1 MMTMASSPT
10 PRPADPTFEALARA
24 YEEGRTAPFWELGI
38 ITVWFSLTF
47 GMFDGVS
54 ILLYACVLYFVG
66 QAFLDHRSSLRI
78 AFQAWPLLLFPG
90 FALLSVIWSPYA
102 AAAFREGVLLLLTA
116 VTIMVIAIRARPVQV
131 LQCLMVAGMIAALLC
146 LTTWQSIPLGGPF
159 AHKNYLA
166 IHILIAFLLCL
177 RCVLSADDPGV
188 LRLVALPFLILCP
201 AIIVKSDAAT
211 SLVMMVVGG
220 GGLILARLL
229 LVDLGKVR
237 DFKLVVIWSGLMTGL
252 VLLSLAWLLPTD
264 RITTQFYDLLGR
276 DPTLTG
282 RTALWDAARDISEDH
297 LWFGVGLEGFWQY
310 DVGSAQ
316 TLNEN
321 DYKPFGT
328 KLGFHSAFWD
338 VRVHLGLVGLGLFIW
353 VIIWSV
359 FRVTTRWMV
368 DPSLN
373 RSTFLLLAAV
383 ILGVSF
389 TEGFLWGTFT
399 VIVNIFYLAA
409 LADLGAGARRF
420 LGLARVRVTETA
432 DMGDPT

>member
-1 MMTMASSPT
+1 
-10 PRPADPTFEALARA
+10 
-24 YEEGRTAPFWELGI
+24 
-38 ITVWFSLTF
+38 
-47 GMFDGVS
+47 
-54 ILLYACVLYFVG
+54 
-66 QAFLDHRSSLRI
+66 
-78 AFQAWPLLLFPG
+78 
-90 FALLSVIWSPYA
+90 
-102 AAAFREGVLLLLTA
+102 
-116 VTIMVIAIRARPVQV
+116 
-131 LQCLMVAGMIAALLC
+131 
-146 LTTWQSIPLGGPF
+146 
-159 AHKNYLA
+159 
-166 IHILIAFLLCL
+166 
-177 RCVLSADDPGV
+177 
-188 LRLVALPFLILCP
+188 
-201 AIIVKSDAAT
+201 
-211 SLVMMVVGG
+211 MMVVGG

-368 DPSLN
+368 EPSLN